1 MKYFLLFFALFL
13 MIGCSPTLR
22 NSYAEL
28 SSPEKG
34 WVVLHSLKAK
44 RAFLISKEVEKVA
57 DSIADENII
66 GADNNGGHLDAFKHS
81 FWIARLTQVIGKR
94 AALSLG
100 KAHEKGNYIT
110 YKKER
115 LEDGWLPDKASS
127 EMDLFNNSVG
137 NSIGIHNKKVSRSVL
152 MQKVLDSLRSGK
164 LRILKKDG
172 QGNFIDCQQN
182 SIPLDSLKN
191 KWDTKKCLISSN
203 K

>member
-22 NSYAEL
+22 HSYAKL
-28 SSPEKG
+28 SSPEKN
-34 WVVLHSLKAK
+34 WVALHSLKAK

-57 DSIADENII
+57 DSIAAENII
-66 GADNNGGHLDAFKHS
+66 GDDNNGGHLDAFKHS
-81 FWIARLTQVIGKR
+81 FWMARLTQSIGIN

-100 KAHEKGNYIT
+100 KAHEKGNYLT
-110 YKKER
+110 FKKER

-137 NSIGIHNKKVSRSVL
+137 LSIGIHNKKVSRSIL
-152 MQKVLDSLRSGK
+152 MQKVLDSLQNGK
-164 LRILKKDG
+164 LRILNKDV

-182 SIPLDSLKN
+182 RIPLDSLKN
-191 KWDTKKCLISSN
+191 KWDTKKCLISS
-203 K
+203 KK

>member
-22 NSYAEL
+22 HSYAKL
-28 SSPEKG
+28 SSPEKN
-34 WVVLHSLKAK
+34 WVALHSLKAK

-57 DSIADENII
+57 DSIAAENII
-66 GADNNGGHLDAFKHS
+66 GDDNNGGHLDAFKHS
-81 FWIARLTQVIGKR
+81 FWMARLTQSIGIN

-100 KAHEKGNYIT
+100 KAHEKGNYLT
-110 YKKER
+110 FKKER

-137 NSIGIHNKKVSRSVL
+137 SSIGIHNKKVSRSIL
-152 MQKVLDSLRSGK
+152 MQKVLDSLQNGK
-164 LRILKKDG
+164 LRILNKDV

-182 SIPLDSLKN
+182 RIPLDSLKN
-191 KWDTKKCLISSN
+191 KWDTKKCLISS
-203 K
+203 KK